1 VGQFHWKPEE
11 YLALMHRELPD
22 YERLQDEVAA
32 ASTGAQVHRALEL
45 GVGTGETAR
54 RVLGVHPGASLLG
67 IDASEEM
74 LARAREALPGADL
87 RLGRLEDPLP
97 DGPFELVFSALAI
110 HHLDG
115 PGKEDL
121 FRRIALVLSPGGR
134 VVIGDVVVPVD
145 PHDAVTPM
153 DEGYDMPSTLV
164 EQLGWLAEAGFG
176 SATVTW
182 SKRDLAVLVGQL

>member
-32 ASTGAQVHRALEL
+32 ASTGAKVHRALEL

-54 RVLGVHPGASLLG
+54 RVLGVHPEASLVG

-121 FRRIALVLSPGGR
+121 FTRIALVLSPGGR

>member
-11 YLALMHRELPD
+11 YLALMHREVPD
-22 YERLQDEVAA
+22 YDLVQDEVAA
-32 ASTGAQVHRALEL
+32 SSAGAAVERALEL
-45 GVGTGETAR
+45 GTGTGETAR
-54 RVLGVHPGASLLG
+54 RVLGVHPDASLVG

-74 LARAREALPGADL
+74 LAHAREALPRAEL

-97 DGPFELVFSALAI
+97 EGPFDLVFSAFAL

-121 FRRIALVLSPGGR
+121 FKRIALVLSPGGR
-134 VVIGDVVVPVD
+134 VVIGDVVVPVE
-145 PHDAVTPM
+145 PHDAVTPL
-153 DEGYDMPSTLV
+153 DEGYDMPSTVV

-182 SKRDLAVLVGQL
+182 SKRDLAVLVGEL

>member
-22 YERLQDEVAA
+22 YERVQDEVAA
-32 ASTGAQVHRALEL
+32 SSAGAPVGRALEL

-54 RVLGVHPGASLLG
+54 RVLAVHPDATLVG
-67 IDASEEM
+67 IDSSEEM
-74 LARAREALPGADL
+74 LAYAREALPGADL
-87 RLGRLEDPLP
+87 RLARLEDPLP
-97 DGPFELVFSALAI
+97 EGPFDLVFSAFVI

-121 FRRIALVLSPGGR
+121 FQRIAHVLAPEGR
-134 VVIGDVVVPVD
+134 VVIGDVVVPVEE
-145 PHDAVTPM
+145 HDAVTPL
-153 DEGYDMPSTLV
+153 DEGYDMPSSVV

-182 SKRDLAVLVGQL
+182 SKRDLAVLVAQL

>member
-1 VGQFHWKPEE
+1 VAQFHWKPEE
-11 YLALMHRELPD
+11 YVALMRAELPD
-22 YERLQDEVAA
+22 YELLQDEVAA
-32 ASTGAQVHRALEL
+32 SSAGAPVARALEL
-45 GVGTGETAR
+45 GTGTGETAR
-54 RVLGVHPGASLLG
+54 RVLGVHPDAALVG
-67 IDASEEM
+67 IDSSEEM

-87 RLGRLEDPLP
+87 RMARLEDPLP
-97 DGPFELVFSALAI
+97 DGPFDLVFSALAV

-121 FRRIALVLSPGGR
+121 FRRIALVLGRDGR
-134 VVIGDVVVPVD
+134 VVIGDVVVPVE
-145 PHDAVTPM
+145 PHDAVTPL
-153 DEGYDMPSTLV
+153 DENHDKPSTVV